1 MTDYAEFPWAT
12 QAIDIRDLV
21 IPNAVRLAVSSENIP
36 FVNLLD
42 CLRVVDESSRE
53 IVLLEVEVERPQ
65 HVHHAI
71 ERRERIAAV
80 FTPGGDEIPEV
91 LALRADFPQ
100 VPHLNLRTYEH
111 PKSLCLYEESPRE
124 VMVRWTPLLFIERI
138 RQWLNLTAKGEL
150 HQGDQPLEPLLLS
163 NAGTIVL
170 PDSAYEQL
178 TSAENLPLFV
188 SRVSRDSD
196 PDYVLIARPA
206 DSGEKKDKP
215 PFIAMRFICGQTIH
229 GVIRRQPNTV
239 LELATLVEDSGVDLI
254 AQFRDRL
261 KGWCQ
266 EAGLIERCLESYP
279 ILVMAFPKAR
289 TAGGDTEEVEVWA
302 FVCDKKCID
311 VGVNLGVWS
320 ITGGKIGLHIELDK
334 TKRGDT
340 VRVLPL
346 RPVRSF
352 SRKAAATLS
361 GLPVPNN
368 LKIMLI
374 GVGALGSH
382 FFLNAVR
389 AGLGQWTIVDNDRL
403 LPHNLARHAL
413 DGRAVGC
420 YKAEC
425 LSLLSNDMID
435 DKAVSV
441 AIIAD
446 VLSPGEKERE
456 LATAMGDANVIVD
469 ASASLSVARY
479 LALDIDSQARRVSTF
494 FTPSGNASVF
504 LVEDQERR
512 SPLDILEMQYYR
524 EIAKS
529 NHLKDH
535 LTVSEQPLRYGQSCR
550 DLTSR
555 IPQDTVT
562 LHAALSSGALK
573 RTLGR
578 PTAFGGI
585 WTRDPDSQ
593 QVTFT
598 SIRTYPLVD
607 IGHGN
612 WHIRTDEAFL
622 IRLSDLRVGKLPNET
637 GGVILGAHDMQRRIV
652 YLVDTI
658 PSPLDSEEWPT
669 VYIRGCKG
677 LAAEV
682 QRTETRTGGN
692 LTYIGEWHS
701 HPDGASVV
709 PSQDDMKAFN
719 WLSSNMQSA
728 GLPPLMIIVGQGGQT
743 AIFIEVME

>member
-1 MTDYAEFPWAT
+1 MTNYVELPYAT
-12 QAIDIRDLV
+12 HAISIRQLV
-21 IPNAVRLAVSSENIP
+21 ILNAVRLAVLAENLP
-36 FVNLLD
+36 FVDLLG
-42 CLRVVDESSRE
+42 CLRVTDEPAIE
-53 IVLLEVEVERPQ
+53 IVLLEVEVELPQ

-80 FTPGGDEIPEV
+80 FTPGVDSIPEV

-111 PKSLCLYEESPRE
+111 PKSICLYDESPRE
-124 VMVRWTPLLFIERI
+124 VMLRWTPLLFIERI

-170 PDSAYEQL
+170 PDAAYEHL
-178 TSAENLPLFV
+178 TSAENLPVFV
-188 SRVSRDSD
+188 YRVSSDSD
-196 PDYVLIARPA
+196 PDWMLIARPA
-206 DSGEKKDKP
+206 DSEANQDKP
-215 PFIAMRFICGQTIH
+215 PFVAMGFICGLTIH
-229 GVIRRQPNTV
+229 GVIRRQPINV
-239 LELATLVEDSGVDLI
+239 SELASLVKDSGMDLI
-254 AQFRDRL
+254 AQLRDRL

-266 EAGLIERCLESYP
+266 ESGQIERCLESCP
-279 ILVMAFPKAR
+279 ILIIALPKAR
-289 TAGGDTEEVEVWA
+289 KAGGYPEEVEVWA
-302 FVCDKKCID
+302 FVCDKKLVD
-311 VGVNLGVWS
+311 VGVDIGLWS
-320 ITGGKIGLHIELDK
+320 ISGGKIGLHIELDEK
-334 TKRGDT
+334 QRGDN
-340 VRVLPL
+340 VPVLPL
-346 RPVRSF
+346 RPVHSF

-361 GLPVPNN
+361 GMPVPDNN
-368 LKIMLI
+368 KIVLI

-413 DGRAVGC
+413 DGRAVGFF
-420 YKAEC
+420 KAKC
-425 LSLLSNDMID
+425 LSLLSNDMMD
-435 DKAVSV
+435 DDAFSV

-446 VLSPGEKERE
+446 VLSPGEKEQE
-456 LATAMGDANVIVD
+456 LAAAMVDANVIVD
-469 ASASLSVARY
+469 ASASISVARY
-479 LALDIDSQARRVSTF
+479 LALDVVSQARRVSTF
-494 FTPSGNASVF
+494 FSPSGNASVF
-504 LVEDQERR
+504 LMEDQERR
-512 SPLDILEMQYYR
+512 SPLDIIEMQYYR

-529 NHLKDH
+529 NHLEDH
-535 LTVSEQPLRYGQSCR
+535 FTLSEQPLRYGQSCR
-550 DLTSR
+550 DLTLR

-573 RTLGR
+573 RKLGR

-585 WTRDPDSQ
+585 WTLDSDSQ
-593 QVTFT
+593 HVTFT
-598 SIRTYPLVD
+598 SVHIFPLVD
-607 IGHGN
+607 MGYGD
-612 WHIRTDEAFL
+612 WSIRTDEAFL
-622 IRLSDLRVGKLPNET
+622 ARLSDLRAGKLPNET

-658 PSPLDSEEWPT
+658 SSPPDSEEWPN

-682 QRTETRTGGN
+682 RRIETRTGGN

-701 HPDGASVV
+701 HPEGATVV
-709 PSQDDMKAFN
+709 PSQDDIKAFS
-719 WLSSNMQSA
+719 WLSGNMLSA
-728 GLPPLMIIVGQGGQT
+728 GLPPLMIIVGQGGLM